1 MATDLDTEMR
11 WQTELY
17 ATRKRLQWELK
28 RALSCISPK
37 AKRVLAAE
45 WKGKYSEIF
54 YNELIRCAKNK
65 VVSGDIIAWNL
76 DNFDNKKTR

>member
-17 ATRKRLQWELK
+17 ATRRKLQWELR
-28 RALSCISPK
+28 RALSCTNVK
-37 AKRVLAAE
+37 MKRVLAAE
-45 WKGKYSEIF
+45 WRDKYSEHF

-65 VVSGDIIAWNL
+65 TVAGDIIAWNL
-76 DNFDNKKTR
+76 DEFDDKKAR

>member
-17 ATRKRLQWELK
+17 ATRRKLQLEMK
-28 RALSCISPK
+28 RALSCTSVK
-37 AKRVLAAE
+37 MKRVLASE
-45 WKGKYSEIF
+45 WRDKYSEHF

-65 VVSGDIIAWNL
+65 TVAGDIIAWDL
-76 DNFDNKKTR
+76 DEFDDKKAR

>member
-1 MATDLDTEMR
+1 MGTGLDMEMQ

-17 ATRKRLQWELK
+17 ATRRRLQWELK

-37 AKRVLAAE
+37 AKRALAAE
-45 WKGKYSEIF
+45 WKDKYSEVF

-65 VVSGDIIAWNL
+65 KVAGDIIAWNL
-76 DNFDNKKTR
+76 DDFDGKRGK

>member
-17 ATRKRLQWELK
+17 ATRRELQWELR
-28 RALSCISPK
+28 RAVSCTNVK
-37 AKRVLAAE
+37 MKRVLAAE
-45 WKGKYSEIF
+45 WRDKYSEHF

-65 VVSGDIIAWNL
+65 TVAGDIIAWNL
-76 DNFDNKKTR
+76 DEFDDKKAR

>member
-17 ATRKRLQWELK
+17 ATRKRLQWEMK

-37 AKRVLAAE
+37 TKRVLAAE
-45 WKGKYSEIF
+45 WREKYSEHF

-65 VVSGDIIAWNL
+65 TVAGDIIAWNL
-76 DNFDNKKTR
+76 DEFDDKKAR

>member
-1 MATDLDTEMR
+1 MGTGLDMEMQ

-17 ATRKRLQWELK
+17 ATRRRLQWELK

-37 AKRVLAAE
+37 AKRALAAE
-45 WKGKYSEIF
+45 WKDKYSKVF

-65 VVSGDIIAWNL
+65 KVAGDIIAWNL
-76 DNFDNKKTR
+76 DDFDGKRGK